1 MQDVH
6 IEFRNIDKVFPG
18 QQALKNVSFTIARG
32 EVHALLGENG
42 AGKSTLLNILQ
53 GVFTPTRGEVLID
66 GKPAT
71 FANVHDAIGAGVI
84 KVHQEINL
92 VPEMTVM
99 QNIFLGCEV
108 TKYGVVD
115 KRAMEA
121 ETQRLLT
128 SLGCRF
134 SPDARIRQLNVGEMQ
149 MVQIAKAIHLRASIV
164 SFDEPTS
171 SLTDREVETLFQ
183 VILRLKADGITI
195 LYISHKLD
203 EIYRICDRATVL
215 RDGACIGTFPV
226 AGLPKER
233 LIRSMVGRDVAMFA
247 KRHRPRC
254 VDWRDVVLR
263 VRNAS
268 GITGFQDITFD
279 LHRGEILGFFG
290 LVGAGRTETMRG
302 IFGADRLTSGVIEL
316 YGRKVDIKSP
326 ADATAQR
333 MGLAPENRKTQ
344 GFVKV
349 LNNLDNI
356 ALASLD
362 KFQAGPF
369 QSRKAKAE
377 RARQIGEKVNLTP
390 NDPAFFTTNLSGGN
404 QQKVVIAK
412 WLTTDADILM
422 LDEPTKGIDVGAKSE
437 IYALMEELVHQ
448 GKAIIMVSGELPEII
463 GMSDRIV
470 VMHDGR
476 ISAILTQEEFD
487 ETKILTYAV
496 GGGVD
501 EPEALSQAQ

>member
-1 MQDVH
+1 MHDTH

-18 QQALKNVSFTIARG
+18 QQALKDVSFTIARG

-42 AGKSTLLNILQ
+42 AGKSTLLNILH
-53 GVFTPTRGEVLID
+53 GVFAPTRGQVLID
-66 GKPAT
+66 GKPAA
-71 FANVHDAIGAGVI
+71 FASVHDAIDAGVI

-92 VPEMTVM
+92 VPDMTVM
-99 QNIFLGCEV
+99 QNIFLGCEL
-108 TKYGVVD
+108 TRYGVVD
-115 KRAMEA
+115 SRAMQA
-121 ETQRLLT
+121 ETQKLLT

-134 SPDARIRQLNVGEMQ
+134 GPNARIKQLNVGEMQ
-149 MVQIAKAIHLRASIV
+149 MVQIAKAIHLRTTII

-183 VILRLKADGITI
+183 VIRRLKAEGITI

-203 EIYRICDRATVL
+203 EVYHICDRATVL
-215 RDGACIGTFPV
+215 RDGAYIGTFPM

-233 LIRSMVGRDVAMFA
+233 LIKSMVGRDVAMFA

-254 VDWRDVVLR
+254 VDWQDVVLR

-268 GITGFQDITFD
+268 GNTGFQGVSFD
-279 LHRGEILGFFG
+279 LHRGEILGFWG

-302 IFGADRLTSGVIEL
+302 VFGADRLTSGVIEL
-316 YGRKVDIKSP
+316 RGRQVTIKSP
-326 ADATAQR
+326 ADATAHR
-333 MGLAPENRKTQ
+333 IGLAPENRKTQ

-362 KFQAGPF
+362 RFQIGLF
-369 QSRKAKAE
+369 QSHRAKAV
-377 RARQIGEKVNLTP
+377 RARQIGEKVNLSP
-390 NDPAFFTTNLSGGN
+390 NDPAFFTVNLSGGN

-412 WLTTDADILM
+412 WLTTDADILL

-448 GKAIIMVSGELPEII
+448 GKAIIMVSSELPEII

-470 VMHDGR
+470 VMHEGR
-476 ISAILTQEEFD
+476 ISAILNRDEFN
-487 ETKILTYAV
+487 ETRILTYAV

-501 EPEALSQAQ
+501 EPETLSQK

>member
-1 MQDVH
+1 MPDTH
-6 IEFRNIDKVFPG
+6 IEFRDIDKVFPG
-18 QQALKNVSFTIARG
+18 QHALKAVSFAVERG

-42 AGKSTLLNILQ
+42 AGKSTLLNILH
-53 GVFTPTRGEVLID
+53 GIFAPTRGAVLID

-92 VPEMTVM
+92 VPEMTVL
-99 QNIFLGCEV
+99 QNIFLGCEI
-108 TKYGVVD
+108 TRHGLVD
-115 KRAMEA
+115 RRAMQA
-121 ETQRLLT
+121 ETQKLLA

-134 SPDARIRQLNVGEMQ
+134 GPDERVKFLNVGEMQ

-183 VILRLKADGITI
+183 VILRLKAEGITI

-215 RDGACIGTFPV
+215 RDGAYIATFPV

-233 LIRSMVGRDVAMFA
+233 LIKSMVGRDVAMFA

-254 VDWRDVVLR
+254 VDWQDVMLR
-263 VRNAS
+263 VINAS
-268 GITGFQDITFD
+268 GNSGFRNVTFD

-302 IFGADRLTSGVIEL
+302 VFGADRLTSGAIEL
-316 YGRKVDIKSP
+316 HGREVAIKSP
-326 ADATAQR
+326 ADATAHR
-333 MGLAPENRKTQ
+333 IGLAPENRKTQ

-349 LNNLDNI
+349 LNNRDNI

-362 KFQAGPF
+362 KFQVGPF
-369 QSRKAKAE
+369 QSHSAKAKHA
-377 RARQIGEKVNLTP
+377 AQMGDKVNLTP
-390 NDPAFFTTNLSGGN
+390 NDPAFFTANLSGGN

-448 GKAIIMVSGELPEII
+448 GKGIIMVSGELPEII

-470 VMHDGR
+470 VMHDGC
-476 ISAILTQEEFD
+476 ISAILHRDEFD
-487 ETKILTYAV
+487 EARILTYAV

-501 EPEALSQAQ
+501 EPEAISQEQ